1 MQLSLVEKGNFLC
14 VGCSLHNMRFGVCSR
29 CYAINPPSLTRA
41 TFVRHCGGKKFPV
54 SLLATVQR
62 FAFSHVTCEFVH
74 VCSCLT
80 IKFFLT
86 L

>member
-29 CYAINPPSLTRA
+29 CYALIRPPLLALPSSDT
-41 TFVRHCGGKKFPV
+41 VVKKKFPV

-80 IKFFLT
+80 IKLFLT